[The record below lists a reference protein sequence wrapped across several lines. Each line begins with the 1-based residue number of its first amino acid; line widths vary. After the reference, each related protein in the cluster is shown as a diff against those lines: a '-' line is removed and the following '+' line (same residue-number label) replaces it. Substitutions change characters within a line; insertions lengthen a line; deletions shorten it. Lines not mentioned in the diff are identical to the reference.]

1 MITASPITA
10 QYSAAEDHARSRAT
24 ASRRWQ
30 QAWRQ
35 AITDPLELL
44 SLLGLSHL
52 AAELLP
58 AADTGFATRVPRG
71 FVARMKHGDPA
82 DPLLLQVL
90 ARAQELVE
98 TQGFVDDPVGDL
110 AAKSA
115 HGVLQKY
122 EGRALLIAT
131 GSCAVNCRYCFRRH
145 FPYAEE
151 TAAANGWRDAVARLR
166 ADETVSEVILSGGDP
181 LSLSTAKLA
190 ELTDALAEV
199 PHLRRLRIHTRLP
212 VVLPERV
219 DEEFTA
225 WLAPLPWPVAVV
237 LHSNHANELDEEVA
251 AACRRIAAAGGR
263 LLNQSVL
270 LRGIN
275 DDAERLVELSER
287 LFDCGVLP
295 YYLHQL
301 DRVAGAAHFAVDD
314 AVALALVATMRSQL
328 PGYLVPKLVR
338 EIAGDAHKT
347 PVTNDFVELW
357 NSSMESS
364 KTLQAPDFAGT
375 ATQR

>member
-10 QYSAAEDHARSRAT
+10 QYAAAEDHARPRAM
-24 ASRRWQ
+24 APRRWQ
-30 QAWRQ
+30 QAWRE
-35 AITDPLELL
+35 AITDPYELL
-44 SLLGLSHL
+44 SLLGLRHL

-71 FVARMKHGDPA
+71 FVARMKAGDPT

-90 ARAQELVE
+90 ARTQELVE
-98 TQGFVDDPVGDL
+98 TPGFVHDAVGDL

-115 HGVLQKY
+115 LGVLQKY
-122 EGRALLIAT
+122 HGRALLIAT

-151 TAAANGWRDAVARLR
+151 TAAANGWRDAIARLR

-190 ELTDALAEV
+190 ELTDALADV

-219 DEEFTA
+219 DDEFSA
-225 WLAPLPWPVAVV
+225 WLAGLPWPVAVV
-237 LHSNHANELDEEVA
+237 LHSNHANELDDDVA
-251 AACRRIAAAGGR
+251 AACRRIAAAGGQ

-275 DDAERLVELSER
+275 DDAERLIALSER

-295 YYLHQL
+295 YYLNQL
-301 DRVAGAAHFAVDD
+301 DAVAGAAHFAVDD
-314 AVALALVATMRSQL
+314 TTALALVATLRSQL

-338 EIAGDAHKT
+338 EIAGDAYKT
-347 PVTNDFVELW
+347 PVTTAFVELW
-357 NSSMESS
+357 NSSTESS
-364 KTLQAPDFAGT
+364 KTLQATDFAGT

>member
-10 QYSAAEDHARSRAT
+10 QYAAAESPARPRASVT
-24 ASRRWQ
+24 RRWQ
-30 QAWRQ
+30 QAWRE
-35 AITDPLELL
+35 AITDPHELL
-44 SLLGLSHL
+44 RALDLQHL
-52 AAELLP
+52 ADVLLP
-58 AADTGFATRVPRG
+58 ATDTGFATRVPRG
-71 FVARMKHGDPA
+71 FVARMKAGDPA

-98 TQGFVDDPVGDL
+98 TPGFVHDAVGDL

-122 EGRALLIAT
+122 AGRALLIAT

-151 TAAANGWRDAVARLR
+151 TAAANGWRDAVARIR
-166 ADETVSEVILSGGDP
+166 ADESVSEVILSGGDP
-181 LSLSTAKLA
+181 FSLSTAKLA
-190 ELTDALAEV
+190 ELSEALADV
-199 PHLRRLRIHTRLP
+199 PHVRRLRIHTRLP

-219 DEEFTA
+219 DEELEG
-225 WLAPLPWPVAVV
+225 WLASLPWPVAIV
-237 LHSNHANELDEEVA
+237 LHSNHANEVDADVA
-251 AACRRIAAAGGR
+251 AACGRLAAAGAL

-275 DDAERLVELSER
+275 DDAESLVTLSER

-301 DRVAGAAHFAVDD
+301 DPVAGAAHFAIDD
-314 AVALALVATMRSQL
+314 AAALALVATMRAQL
-328 PGYLVPKLVR
+328 PGYLVPRLVR
-338 EIAGDAHKT
+338 EIAGAAHKV
-347 PVTNDFVELW
+347 PV
-357 NSSMESS
+357 
-364 KTLQAPDFAGT
+364 
-375 ATQR
+375 

>member
-1 MITASPITA
+1 MHDA
-10 QYSAAEDHARSRAT
+10 
-24 ASRRWQ
+24 
-30 QAWRQ
+30 
-35 AITDPLELL
+35 
-44 SLLGLSHL
+44 
-52 AAELLP
+52 
-58 AADTGFATRVPRG
+58 
-71 FVARMKHGDPA
+71 
-82 DPLLLQVL
+82 
-90 ARAQELVE
+90 
-98 TQGFVDDPVGDL
+98 VGDL

-122 EGRALLIAT
+122 AGRALLIAT

-151 TAAANGWRDAVARLR
+151 TAAANGWRDAVARIR
-166 ADETVSEVILSGGDP
+166 SDESVSEVILSGGDP

-190 ELTDALAEV
+190 ELTEALAGV

-219 DEEFTA
+219 DEELEG
-225 WLAPLPWPVAVV
+225 WLAGLPWPVAVV
-237 LHSNHANELDEEVA
+237 LHSNHANEVDADVA
-251 AACRRIAAAGGR
+251 AACRRLAAAGAQ

-275 DDAERLVELSER
+275 DDAERLVTLSER

-301 DRVAGAAHFAVDD
+301 DPVAGAAHFAVDD
-314 AVALALVATMRSQL
+314 AAALALVASMRSQL

-338 EIAGDAHKT
+338 EIAGGANKV
-347 PVTNDFVELW
+347 PV
-357 NSSMESS
+357 
-364 KTLQAPDFAGT
+364 
-375 ATQR
+375 